1 MSEKWETVGKT
12 KPTAGKGKTNGTTKA
27 KSKKNEPKVY
37 TMEDVLPASS
47 VENMYQTA
55 FNPVPASPKKETK
68 DTNGTAK
75 PKPKSNEKKVEKPK
89 IPSTLAQAVKENL
102 RVEDLKNL
110 LESSQVRFPD
120 SPLLWVRD
128 VAAYLNLK
136 LVTEPPSVGDVLGG
150 EPSTVLTA
158 NMKKVINVMLQKCSD
173 SMKETFFETCVA
185 NTAHDLSKGLCVAG
199 WRILTQLLAETNPT
213 LVTAHINRY
222 IELRNSYQNR
232 PNVCQSILWSTGQAG
247 NKSLHSGIKVWLE
260 IMLPVIT
267 MKHYTKFVVDYLA
280 SLLATHNITKATVLN
295 KPVMDIPNF
304 LTVQDTVFIVS
315 TQINKEYAKTLR
327 DLYPALRAIAVAGCK
342 NHELFPELLGR
353 LGNLA
358 MPDQV
363 VDTLELLSICLTATP
378 AAMVHW
384 HKAYTSHLPQSGQL
398 LQYLDTNWS
407 RFKSAL
413 DVPEFHETIE
423 AFEDYN
429 LSVINKEGLPLASQG
444 CISLSGKMS
453 TPGMPWFPWK
463 TLSFLL
469 LISTAAIINLD
480 CQKHG
485 SFSKSSTGQ
494 FLRDIGQYER
504 VVNHYQGVVDRS
516 REGKHWMDINLPVY
530 TEQARRVGGPYYDVA
545 QAKAGEAWALTVL
558 GWGKLEVAVK
568 AGVVKVEEW
577 VPGAQ
582 EQINKVGQAVTV
594 GGKAMWVRA
603 QQVGVVVQ
611 QGAVDII
618 NGEFHWCCKWNT
630 VKAGAAERAQI
641 VQGQMIDAFKY
652 VQAQIN
658 QLVK

>member
-1 MSEKWETVGKT
+1 MSDKWETVGKA
-12 KPTAGKGKTNGTTKA
+12 KPAAGKSKANGTKA
-27 KSKKNEPKVY
+27 LSKKQEAKVY
-37 TMEDVLPASS
+37 KMEDVLPASS
-47 VENMYQTA
+47 VENMYQAA
-55 FNPVPASPKKETK
+55 FNPTPASPKKDKK
-68 DTNGTAK
+68 DANGTSK
-75 PKPKSNEKKVEKPK
+75 PKPKSIEKKVEKPK
-89 IPSTLAQAVKENL
+89 IPSTLSQAVKENL

-136 LVTEPPSVGDVLGG
+136 LVTQPAVEGDILGG
-150 EPSTVLTA
+150 EPSTALTA

-185 NTAHDLSKGLCVAG
+185 NTAHDLSKGLCVSG

-232 PNVCQSILWSTGQAG
+232 PAVGLSILWSTGQAG

-267 MKHYTKFVVDYLA
+267 MKHYTKFVVDYLEA
-280 SLLATHNITKATVLN
+280 LLTTHSITTATVLN

-315 TQINKEYAKTLR
+315 TQINKECARSLR
-327 DLYPALRAIAVAGCK
+327 TLYPALRAISVAGCK
-342 NHELFPELLGR
+342 NHELFPELLSR
-353 LGNLA
+353 LGNLT

-363 VDTLELLSICLTATP
+363 VDTLDLLAICLTATP
-378 AAMVHW
+378 AALVHW
-384 HKAYTSHLPQSGQL
+384 HKVYTSHLQQSAQL
-398 LQYLDTNWS
+398 LQYLDSNWG
-407 RFKSAL
+407 RFKQGL
-413 DVPEFHETIE
+413 DIPEFHETIE

-429 LSVINKEGLPLASQG
+429 QSVINKEGLALASQG

-453 TPGMPWFPWK
+453 TPGQSWFPWK

-485 SFSKSSTGQ
+485 SFSKSNTGQ
-494 FLRDIGQYER
+494 FLQDIGQYDR
-504 VVNHYQGVVDRS
+504 VIGGYQVMLDRTKEGRMWVDS
-516 REGKHWMDINLPVY
+516 NVPLY
-530 TEQARRVGGPYYDVA
+530 LEQAKKVGGPYYEVA
-545 QAKAGEAWALTVL
+545 VVKAGEVYDLVL
-558 GWGKLEVAVK
+558 VGYGKLEVAVK
-568 AGVVKVEEW
+568 AGVVKLEGW

-582 EQINKVGQAVTV
+582 EQLNNVGQAVAK
-594 GGKAMWVRA
+594 GGQAIWSRT
-603 QQVGVVVQ
+603 QQGMLVMQ
-611 QGAVDII
+611 QGAVDLM
-618 NGEFHWCCKWNT
+618 NGEVDWVA
-630 VKAGAAERAQI
+630 VKANAVARAQI
-641 VQGQMIDAFKY
+641 VQGQLVAAVNYIQGQ
-652 VQAQIN
+652 VN